1 MTAFKSR
8 RIAKAGEDS
17 VADYLEERGYTILE
31 RNWRNGRHGE
41 LDLIARGPH
50 GVNIFVEVKTRSTDV
65 LEPGIPTS
73 GFETITSGKQRKII
87 RAAKSYL
94 AMMKIQDEARFD
106 AALVATHSVGTGT
119 DFQVVIDE
127 IVYVEGA
134 FHPK

>member
-8 RIAKAGEDS
+8 RIAKAGESS
-17 VADYLEERGYTILE
+17 VAEYLEARGYTILE

-50 GVNIFVEVKTRSTDV
+50 AIKVFVEVKTRSTDGS
-65 LEPGIPTS
+65 EPGIPVS
-73 GFETITSGKQRKII
+73 GFETITFGKQRKII

-94 AMMKIQDEARFD
+94 AMMKLKPEARFD
-106 AALVATHSVGTGT
+106 AALVVTHSVGAG
-119 DFQVVIDE
+119 DNLQVVIDE
-127 IVYVEGA
+127 IIYVEEA